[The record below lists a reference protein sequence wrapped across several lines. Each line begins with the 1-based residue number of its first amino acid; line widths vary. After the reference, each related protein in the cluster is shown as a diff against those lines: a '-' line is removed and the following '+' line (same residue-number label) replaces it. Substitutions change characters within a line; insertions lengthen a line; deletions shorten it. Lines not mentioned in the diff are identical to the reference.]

1 MSSPADALEAD
12 AVRVRGATRGDVAA
26 RVTIAAIVAVSGIL
40 YATLAPSPDQW
51 FLGYTGWRLT
61 RGAVPYAGFADGNWP
76 AAHWLHALSVALL
89 GTTPYTW
96 RIFDFALMLACVAF
110 AAATVRALWGLRA
123 ARWMLGLYP
132 ALYVV
137 LGRWFAGER
146 DVVGAHLLFVALWF
160 YWRGLTR
167 GRAAWQLGT
176 GALLGIAALVKPTF
190 AVFGPLLAVH
200 ALLAVRRD
208 LAPLG
213 ARAAHVVV
221 VAAASA
227 ATLAAGFL
235 ALVLE
240 GSDLR
245 EFWRLAVE
253 SVVVRFGNDTVSAA
267 GTWHVFWRNVLV
279 SWHWITVGAAV
290 SLLVQLRRREPAS
303 AARNLL
309 FPVLW
314 VTGLATYLL
323 QGQSLGYTLGV
334 LYAATVP
341 ILCSGLGLVVFGPGT
356 SRPRAAVLAVVV
368 AIPVLGTAKK
378 WSAEFPSSLAWLAG
392 RRTAAAHYATFGAG
406 DGLTAA
412 DAIALGE
419 ELRRVVPPD
428 GTVLV
433 WGRANAVNFLAQR
446 AQPTRFH
453 HNVTI
458 MRRYLPPRLAAPW
471 NAWFEQEVT
480 ARAPAACLV
489 NESELDDTPPAPG
502 SVTFLK
508 RYLAEHY
515 RRVRTV
521 GESGLYLRR

>member
-1 MSSPADALEAD
+1 
-12 AVRVRGATRGDVAA
+12 VRVREYAASVAGSARADVLARVAVAA
-26 RVTIAAIVAVSGIL
+26 TVATSGLL

-51 FLGYTGWRLT
+51 FLGYTGWRVT
-61 RGAVPYAGFADGNWP
+61 RGDVPYAGFADGNWP

-96 RIFDFALMLACVAF
+96 RVFDFGLMLACVGF
-110 AAATVRALWGLRA
+110 AAATVRSLWGIQA
-123 ARWMLGLYP
+123 GRWMMGLYP

-146 DVVGAHLLFVALWF
+146 DVVGGHLLFVALWF
-160 YWRGLTR
+160 YWNGLTR

-176 GALLGIAALVKPTF
+176 GVLLGLAALVKPTF
-190 AVFGPLLAVH
+190 AIFGPLLAVH

-208 LAPLG
+208 VAPLR
-213 ARAAHVVV
+213 ARVAHVA
-221 VAAASA
+221 VAGAGSA
-227 ATLAAGFL
+227 ATLGAGFL

-253 SVVVRFGNDTVSAA
+253 SVVVRYGNDTVSASE
-267 GTWHVFWRNVLV
+267 TLHVFVRNVFA
-279 SWHWITVGAAV
+279 SWHWITGGALA
-290 SLLVQLRRREPAS
+290 SLVVHLLRREQAS

-314 VTGLATYLL
+314 VTGLASYLL

-334 LYAATVP
+334 LFAATVP
-341 ILCSGLGLVVFGPGT
+341 ILCSGLGLVSFSPGA
-356 SRPRAAVLAVVV
+356 SRGRVVMLAAVV

-378 WSAEFPSSLAWLAG
+378 WSAEFPSSVAWLAG

-412 DAIALGE
+412 DAIALAE
-419 ELRRVVPPD
+419 ELRREVPPD
-428 GTVLV
+428 RTVLV

-458 MRRYLPPRLAAPW
+458 MRRYLPARLSAVW
-471 NAWFEQEVT
+471 NPWFEQEVT
-480 ARAPAACLV
+480 TRAPAVCLV
-489 NESELDDTPPAPG
+489 NESELDDLPPAPR

-515 RRVRTV
+515 RRVRTI
-521 GESGLYLRR
+521 GDSGLYVRR